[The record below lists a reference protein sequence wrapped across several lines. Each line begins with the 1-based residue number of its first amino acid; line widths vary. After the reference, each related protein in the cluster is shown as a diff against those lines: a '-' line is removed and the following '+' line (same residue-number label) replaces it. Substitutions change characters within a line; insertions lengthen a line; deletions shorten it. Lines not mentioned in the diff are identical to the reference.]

1 MTLTNLNNDSESVC
15 SSNNSTYDNSERPK
29 LTTSYTSNNLQV
41 HGNSQNSGQRS
52 RRKSYDS
59 RTKVVYRIEKVGPG
73 NGHGPFGE
81 KEVSTCIFKHVNRIT
96 LGDFKKVF
104 KPEGRFKFYFE
115 ESSGTGPVRKTL
127 VEEDWKVLP
136 WVEKPKSRT
145 RSSGTAK
152 VICCVAVEVI

>member
-29 LTTSYTSNNLQV
+29 LTTSYTSNNLQA
-41 HGNSQNSGQRS
+41 HGSQNSGQRS